1 MNRLFLALTFVMV
14 SFAVYGFYISQ
25 FEIRV
30 VPPQTGQP
38 GEKTTFLYDYKIALD
53 VYSHLSSGSGN
64 ALTIAEEAKKAR
76 LNFVLISDT
85 NSYYDLDTDKYLF
98 GVGVLSGS
106 KVVQENRQFIYYSST
121 KKDFFTKSANDFAE
135 DSDALIIETHKINAP
150 YEVAE
155 LNKLKFDGL
164 EVLNFKSIA
173 QKSWIDSRL
182 STIWSILCYPF
193 NPRLALTRLYKE
205 PSAELAVFD
214 QLSQLRKVSFFMG
227 AEATAR
233 AIPFADWLIKFPS
246 YEMSFNIASQ
256 HVFLTSEL
264 TGDITNDS
272 QKVLEALKRGHSYVA
287 FDALGDATGFES
299 YIIENRKKLLTG
311 DEINFTKNLRLY
323 YKLPVE
329 PIPFYEVIL
338 FKNGQRVDHLNTF
351 EGLFSIDSPGV
362 YRIQVRLSPTFPLP
376 DATKWIPWI
385 YTNNFYVNPR

>member
-1 MNRLFLALTFVMV
+1 MNRIFLALTFVMI

-30 VPPQTGQP
+30 VPPTAKREEQV
-38 GEKTTFLYDYKIALD
+38 TFLYDYKIALD

-85 NSYYDLDTDKYLF
+85 NSYYDLDTDKYLSD
-98 GVGVLSGS
+98 VGMLSGA
-106 KVVQENRQFIYYSST
+106 KVADDERQFIYYSPT
-121 KKDFFTKSANDFAE
+121 RKDFFKKTPEDFAN
-135 DSDALIIETHKINAP
+135 DSDALIIESHKITEP
-150 YEVAE
+150 YDVAK
-155 LNKLKFDGL
+155 LSKLKFDGL
-164 EVLNFKSIA
+164 EVINFKSIA
-173 QKSWIDSRL
+173 QKSWNESRL
-182 STIWSILCYPF
+182 STIWSILYYPF

-205 PSAELAVFD
+205 PSTEIAAFD
-214 QLSQLRKVSFFMG
+214 QLSQLKKVNFFMG

-246 YEMSFNIASQ
+246 YEISFNIATQ

-264 TGDITNDS
+264 TGDITADTN
-272 QKVLEALKRGHSYVA
+272 KILTALKRGHSYVA

-299 YIIENRKKLLTG
+299 YITETRKKIFTG
-311 DEINFTKNLRLY
+311 EDITFTKNLRLY

-329 PIPFYEVIL
+329 PIPFYEVVL
-338 FKNGQRVDHLNTF
+338 LKNGQRVDHLNTF
-351 EGLFSIDSPGV
+351 EGLFPIDSPGV
-362 YRIQVRLSPTFPLP
+362 YRLQVRLSPTFPLP
-376 DATKWIPWI
+376 DATKWISWI